1 MSYKRYNRKKSKP
14 IFSKRSSSRSVIK
27 FILIVLLL
35 AALIAV
41 GYLIANP
48 LFSLFDSDSDNK
60 TPGGVQSELPET
72 VVTTTNATTAL
83 TTSENAVTEPVPIE
97 VVSDSILFAKKTMAK
112 DMTYEEYIDSLIER
126 ALEEGKTGVC
136 VEIITNGGNVQ
147 FNTVNEIAINS
158 NAISKTPIADLSAV
172 CKAIKDAGLVPYA
185 RVSALSDNYACSYYR
200 SLAYMFEDEST
211 RWLDNKANN
220 GGKPWISPFAEESK
234 EYIGSICAEIAEIG
248 FEKLILGEVEFPPFR
263 QKDLG
268 YIGETVKSADR
279 YLALV
284 NFSNALGEYFGNDYY
299 IEVPA
304 EDIIAGTAEILT
316 DPTGLTTDKVFV
328 KFNLDDIP
336 ETISR
341 KDGTKVSFKGLDP
354 AYKLLKVF
362 DLVNEELKGKDL
374 VLYPSI
380 TCNDNTALSFLEI
393 AEDKFNMSEYVLD
406 IRG

>member
-1 MSYKRYNRKKSKP
+1 MSYRKYNRRKSKP

-27 FILIVLLL
+27 VLLTVLLL
-35 AALIAV
+35 VALIAV
-41 GYLIANP
+41 GYLIAKP
-48 LFSLFDSDSDNK
+48 IFSFLESRPQNEPSDIQ
-60 TPGGVQSELPET
+60 TLPPET
-72 VVTTTNATTAL
+72 VVTTTDTTTEL
-83 TTSENAVTEPVPIE
+83 TTQENVVTEPEPI
-97 VVSDSILFAKKTMAK
+97 VVTSESILFAKKTMAG
-112 DMTYEEYIDSLIER
+112 DMSYEEYIQALISR
-126 ALEEGKTGVC
+126 ALQEGKTGIC

-147 FNTVNEIAINS
+147 FNTTNEIAINS

-185 RVSALSDNYACSYYR
+185 RVSALSDNYACSSYR
-200 SLAYMFEDEST
+200 KLAYMFEDGSS

-220 GGKPWISPFAEESK
+220 GGKPWISPFVDESK

-268 YIGETVKSADR
+268 YIGEIVKSADR

-316 DPTGLTTDKVFV
+316 DSKVLTTNKVFV

-341 KDGTKVSFKGLDP
+341 NDGTKVSFSGLEP
-354 AYKLLKVF
+354 AYKLIKVF
-362 DLVNEELKGKDL
+362 DLVNEALDNKGL

-380 TCNDNTALSFLEI
+380 TCSDATQLSFMQI
-393 AEDKFNMSEYVLD
+393 AEDKFDVSEYVLD
-406 IRG
+406 IRN